1 MTTIRFRTLP
11 LGVLAAFTL
20 MGTAGAQQP
29 PSDLLAAPQVRELMA
44 GQQPADHAKLRA
56 HFEALAAKYAA
67 EANRH
72 TAFAQA
78 SAGVPRGA
86 GASAGAHH
94 TRLAANANESAKVLR
109 ELAVHHGQLGAGVA
123 STAPRSGE
131 RFEKGAGAPA
141 TPNEKQLLQLAAKA
155 QTPSEHGLLAEYY
168 TTLLAR
174 YAADA
179 KEHKAMAQA
188 YQGLNRANP
197 SAVAHCER
205 LVALAN
211 ESLKETQAL
220 VDEHK
225 KLATGR

>member
-1 MTTIRFRTLP
+1 MNTNYLRRLPVVAFAALTL
-11 LGVLAAFTL
+11 A
-20 MGTAGAQQP
+20 GTATAQQP
-29 PSDLLAAPQVRELMA
+29 DILAAPQVRELMA
-44 GQQPADHAKLRA
+44 GQQPADHAKLRG

-67 EANRH
+67 DANRH

-94 TRLAANANESAKVLR
+94 TRLAANANESAKTLR
-109 ELAVHHGQLGAGVA
+109 ELAVHHGQIGAGA
-123 STAPRSGE
+123 TSTAPRNGE

-141 TPNEKQLLQLAAKA
+141 TPTEKQLLQLASKA
-155 QTPSEHGLLAEYY
+155 QMPTEHGQLAEYY
-168 TTLLAR
+168 STLLAR
-174 YAADA
+174 FAADA
-179 KEHKAMAQA
+179 RDHKAMAQA
-188 YQGLNRANP
+188 YQGQNRPNT

-211 ESLKETQAL
+211 DSLKETQAL

>member
-1 MTTIRFRTLP
+1 MRPTYFRTTLA
-11 LGVLAAFTL
+11 GVITLFACATAA
-20 MGTAGAQQP
+20 AAQQP
-29 PSDLLAAPQVRELMA
+29 TPEVLPAPQVRELMA

-94 TRLAANANESAKVLR
+94 TRLAANANESAKTLR
-109 ELAVHHGQLGAGVA
+109 ELAAHHGQLGAGVA
-123 STAPRSGE
+123 SAAPHNSE

-141 TPNEKQLLQLAAKA
+141 TPSEKQMLQLAAKA
-155 QTPSEHGLLAEYY
+155 QTPSEHGQLAEYY
-168 TTLLAR
+168 STLLAGF
-174 YAADA
+174 AADA
-179 KEHKAMAQA
+179 RDHKAMAQA
-188 YQGLNRANP
+188 YQGLNRPNP

-211 ESLKETQAL
+211 DSLKETQAL

>member
-1 MTTIRFRTLP
+1 MRTLY
-11 LGVLAAFTL
+11 VRTLALSALTLLAFA
-20 MGTAGAQQP
+20 GSAGAQQP
-29 PSDLLAAPQVRELMA
+29 APEVLPAPQVRELMA
-44 GQQPADHAKLRA
+44 GQQPADHARLRG
-56 HFEALAAKYAA
+56 HFDALAAKYAA

-94 TRLAANANESAKVLR
+94 TRLAANANESARVLR
-109 ELAVHHGQLGAGVA
+109 ELAVHHGQLGAGVT
-123 STAPRSGE
+123 STAPRTGE
-131 RFEKGAGAPA
+131 RFERGAGAPA

-155 QTPSEHGLLAEYY
+155 QTPSEHGLLTEYY

-188 YQGLNRANP
+188 YQGLNRPNP
-197 SAVAHCER
+197 SAMAHCER

-211 ESLKETQAL
+211 DSLKETQAL
-220 VDEHK
+220 IDQHK
-225 KLATGR
+225 RRATGR